1 MSKLTKLISDPK
13 LFAQDVVKKQL
24 GIAPEAPK
32 PAPKPAEAK
41 KPEAKK
47 APAKPAEKP
56 KAAVVAP
63 TLVADLINPFKRYA
77 HVIHTGEGMTH
88 GPSHLSQW
96 IPFFEQ
102 SNEQYIVLVRNMDL
116 YKWVQETYPFVVVV
130 YAKNPTDIENL
141 LNNLAFVKGI
151 YYLSNTGNMIHTLRF
166 NGYQHIFLGHGD
178 SDKTAS
184 AHKFFRV
191 YDEIWVAGQ
200 AHIDRFKHAGFET
213 RHLNF
218 IKVGRP
224 MLANVLL
231 KNSADWESRQSPKVL
246 YLPTWEGVYEEGN
259 YSSIRLSATMLAE
272 IHHRFKLPMEAKF
285 HPSTGSRDKMLTN
298 VNQQV
303 GIELQRIGAD
313 FTAADRLTPVNN
325 LIINANIYICD
336 ISAVVSECIA
346 GNAPLFV
353 YIPKDK
359 EIKISQS
366 DMSYED
372 YAYVFSNIEE
382 LCEQLEQVLSGND
395 FKQEQRLRAMDYL
408 MSVNETKNDEFF
420 NQLRRVASSNPLQDN
435 IREAV
440 VQ

>member
-1 MSKLTKLISDPK
+1 MTKLTKFINSPK
-13 LFAQDVVKKQL
+13 MFVQDAVKKQL
-24 GIAPEAPK
+24 GLLPAPTPKAGEIKKSEIKNSPNK
-32 PAPKPAEAK
+32 PATP
-41 KPEAKK
+41 
-47 APAKPAEKP
+47 
-56 KAAVVAP
+56 P
-63 TLVADLINPFKRYA
+63 TLIADLVNPFKRYA
-77 HVIHTGEGMTH
+77 HIIHTGEGMTH
-88 GPSHLSQW
+88 GPAHLSQW

-102 SNEQYIVLVRNMDL
+102 SGEQYIVLVRNVDL
-116 YKWVQETYPFVVVV
+116 YKWVQDTYPFVAVV

-141 LNNLAFVKGI
+141 LNNLAFIKGI

-166 NGYQHIFLGHGD
+166 NGYQHVFLGHGD

-218 IKVGRP
+218 VKVGRP
-224 MLANVLL
+224 MLANVL
-231 KNSADWESRQSPKVL
+231 KNNEAEWATRRTPKIL

-259 YSSIRLSATMLAE
+259 YSSVRISAIMLTE
-272 IHHRFKLPMEAKF
+272 IHHRFKLPMEVKF
-285 HPSTGSRDKMLTN
+285 HPSTGSRDKILTN
-298 VNQQV
+298 VNQQI
-303 GIELQRIGAD
+303 GIELQRLGAD
-313 FTAADRLTPVNN
+313 FMVVDRLTPVGN
-325 LIINANIYICD
+325 LISNANIYICD

-372 YAYVFSNIEE
+372 YAYVFSNVEE
-382 LCEQLEQVLSGND
+382 LCEQLEQVLNGND
-395 FKQEQRLRAMDYL
+395 FKKEQRLKAMDYL
-408 MSVNETKNDEFF
+408 MGINETKNYEFF
-420 NQLRRVASSNPLQDN
+420 EQLKRISSIKPLMDN
-435 IREAV
+435 IREEV
-440 VQ
+440 IQ

>member
-1 MSKLTKLISDPK
+1 MSKLAKLINNPK

-24 GIAPEAPK
+24 GLLPPK
-32 PAPKPAEAK
+32 PVPTAKSSEPVK

-47 APAKPAEKP
+47 PEPKKAPVTP
-56 KAAVVAP
+56 P
-63 TLVADLINPFKRYA
+63 TLITDLINPFKRYA

-88 GPSHLSQW
+88 GPAHLSQW

-102 SNEQYIVLVRNMDL
+102 SDENYVVVVRNLDL
-116 YKWVQETYPFVVVV
+116 YHWVRETYDFVIVV
-130 YAKNPTDIENL
+130 YAKNPTNIEQL

-166 NGYQHIFLGHGD
+166 NAYQHIFLGHGD

-218 IKVGRP
+218 VKVGRP
-224 MLANVLL
+224 MLANVL
-231 KNSADWESRQSPKVL
+231 KHNEAEWMTRHTPKIL

-259 YSSIRLSATMLAE
+259 YSSVRISATMLTE
-272 IHHRFKLPMEAKF
+272 LHQRFGLSMTAKF
-285 HPSTGSRDKMLTN
+285 HPTTGSRDKMLAN
-298 VNQQV
+298 VNKLVSTELLKV
-303 GIELQRIGAD
+303 GANFTVAD
-313 FTAADRLTPVNN
+313 KLVPVNT
-325 LIINANIYICD
+325 LISNANIYICD

-372 YAYVFSNIEE
+372 YAYTFSNIEE
-382 LCEQLEQVLSGND
+382 LCEQLEQVLNGND
-395 FKQEQRLRAMDYL
+395 FKKEQRLKAMDYL
-408 MSVNETKNDEFF
+408 MSVNETKNYEFF
-420 NQLRRVASSNPLQDN
+420 EQLKRISSIEPLIDN
-435 IREAV
+435 VREEV
-440 VQ
+440 FQ

>member
-1 MSKLTKLISDPK
+1 MSKLTKLINNPK

-24 GIAPEAPK
+24 GLLPSTPK
-32 PAPKPAEAK
+32 TESK
-41 KPEAKK
+41 KVEPKK
-47 APAKPAEKP
+47 AELKKAEP
-56 KAAVVAP
+56 KKSAPVAP
-63 TLVADLINPFKRYA
+63 TLIVDSINPFRHYA

-102 SNEQYIVLVRNMDL
+102 SNESYVVLVRNMDL
-116 YKWVQETYPFVVVV
+116 YKWVRQIYDFVAVV
-130 YAKNPTDIENL
+130 YAKNPTDVEQL

-166 NGYQHIFLGHGD
+166 NAYQHIFLGHGD

-218 IKVGRP
+218 IKIGRP
-224 MLANVLL
+224 MLANVL
-231 KNSADWESRQSPKVL
+231 KQNEMEWTSRHIPRIL

-259 YSSIRLSATMLAE
+259 YSSVRLSVAMLTE
-272 IHHRFKLPMEAKF
+272 VYRRFGLSMTAKF
-285 HPSTGSRDKMLTN
+285 HPTTGSRDKMLSN
-298 VNQQV
+298 INELV
-303 GIELQRIGAD
+303 GGELFKIGAD
-313 FTAADRLTPVNN
+313 LTVADKLTPVGG
-325 LIINANIYICD
+325 LITNANIYICD

-359 EIKISQS
+359 DVKISQS

-372 YAYVFSNIEE
+372 YAYTFSNIEE
-382 LCEQLEQVLSGND
+382 LCEQLDRVLNGDD
-395 FKQEQRLRAMDYL
+395 FKKEQRLKAMDYL
-408 MSVNETKNDEFF
+408 MSVHETKNNEFF
-420 NQLRRVASSNPLQDN
+420 NQLKRISSDNPLQEN
-435 IREAV
+435 VREVV

>member
-1 MSKLTKLISDPK
+1 MSKLTKLINNPK

-24 GIAPEAPK
+24 GLLPSTPK
-32 PAPKPAEAK
+32 TEPKKVEP
-41 KPEAKK
+41 KK
-47 APAKPAEKP
+47 AELKKAEP
-56 KAAVVAP
+56 KKSAPVAP
-63 TLVADLINPFKRYA
+63 TLIVDSINPFRHYA

-102 SNEQYIVLVRNMDL
+102 SNESYVVLVRNMDL
-116 YKWVQETYPFVVVV
+116 YKWVKEAYSFVSVV
-130 YAKNPTDIENL
+130 YAKNPTDVEQL

-166 NGYQHIFLGHGD
+166 NAYQHIFLGHGD

-218 IKVGRP
+218 IKIGRP
-224 MLANVLL
+224 MLANVL
-231 KNSADWESRQSPKVL
+231 KQNEIEWTSRHIPRIL

-259 YSSIRLSATMLAE
+259 YSSVRLSVAMLTE
-272 IHHRFKLPMEAKF
+272 LYQRFGLSMTAKF
-285 HPSTGSRDKMLTN
+285 HPTTGSRDRMLSN
-298 VNQQV
+298 INELV
-303 GIELQRIGAD
+303 GSELFKIGAD
-313 FTAADRLTPVNN
+313 LIVADKLTPVGG
-325 LIINANIYICD
+325 LITNANIYICD
-336 ISAVVSECIA
+336 VSAVVSECIA

-359 EIKISQS
+359 DVKISQS

-372 YAYVFSNIEE
+372 YAYTFSNIEE
-382 LCEQLEQVLSGND
+382 LCEQLDRVLNGDD
-395 FKQEQRLRAMDYL
+395 FKKEQRLKAMDYL
-408 MSVNETKNDEFF
+408 MSVHETKNNEFF
-420 NQLRRVASSNPLQDN
+420 SQLKRISSDNPLQEN
-435 IREAV
+435 IREVV